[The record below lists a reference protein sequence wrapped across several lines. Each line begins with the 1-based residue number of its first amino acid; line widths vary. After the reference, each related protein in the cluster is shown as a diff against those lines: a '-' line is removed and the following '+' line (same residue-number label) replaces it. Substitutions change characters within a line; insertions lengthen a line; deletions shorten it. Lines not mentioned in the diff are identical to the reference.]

1 MSRPRYTCQTCG
13 LVTTYGGY
21 PQALLHESVSHR
33 SAGGFI
39 VEMPV
44 TTKNLGGFTNE

>member
-13 LVTTYGGY
+13 LVTTFGGY

-33 SAGGFI
+33 LTGGPI
-39 VEMPV
+39 AEAPV
-44 TTKNLGGFTNE
+44 TTKNLGGFTS